1 MLGIKIF
8 RFIFF
13 AINFFVMIRVTTDQ
27 NAFFVALLIYTSSFL
42 CDYILKLHEVYNQND
57 KLSMFF
63 YGVGCLIATVL
74 VILSSLGLIGT
85 ITFVNS
91 DNIVM
96 LSFSENYLFKE
107 LSFRIY
113 YVMLALV
120 ILLAVELS
128 LLFKEIFVLIWRKL

>member
-27 NAFFVALLIYTSSFL
+27 NAFFVALFIYTSSFL
-42 CDYILKLHEVYNQND
+42 CDYILKIYELYNLKD
-57 KLSMFF
+57 KLGIFI
-63 YGVGCLIATVL
+63 YGVGCVIATVL

-85 ITFVNS
+85 IIFVNS
-91 DNIVM
+91 DNFVM
-96 LSFSENYLFKE
+96 LSFSENYLFYE
-107 LSFRIY
+107 FSFRIF

-120 ILLAVELS
+120 GLLAVEFS
-128 LLFKEIFVLIWRKL
+128 LLVKEVVTSVWREL